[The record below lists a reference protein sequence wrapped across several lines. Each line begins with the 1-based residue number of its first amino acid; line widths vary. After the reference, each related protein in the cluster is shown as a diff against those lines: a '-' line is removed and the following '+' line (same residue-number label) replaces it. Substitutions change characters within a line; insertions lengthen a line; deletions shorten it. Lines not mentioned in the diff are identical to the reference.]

1 MEDVMGKS
9 NGLRQ
14 REKASM
20 KYKKSDERMKR
31 FWKKRAENSKRLE
44 SAISLFSRT

>member
-20 KYKKSDERMKR
+20 KYKKSNERMKS
-31 FWKKRAENSKRLE
+31 FWKKRAEKSKRLE
-44 SAISLFSRT
+44 SVISLFSRT